1 MPNHEAVKAAWLA
14 ISPIICQVWGCHH
27 NVDIWVGGNCFAF
40 SNQEK
45 ERYIF
50 GLILV
55 CYVKASW
62 FQSSRL
68 DGWFPWIL
76 NNIPSWIYKI
86 PTKFM
91 TSWCTF
97 VKAVQLLYWDCLVKC
112 QLRVLRPVGCHL
124 KKALFSN
131 NKIGDEVGS
140 GISDSDV
147 VLNFE
152 NMCQVCN
159 LFIFILVICM

>member
-1 MPNHEAVKAAWLA
+1 LAKGISHKGCSNAKPWSFVKAAWLA
-14 ISPIICQVWGCHH
+14 ISPIICQLWRGHH

-40 SNQEK
+40 SNQAK

-50 GLILV
+50 GLILLV

-91 TSWCTF
+91 TNWCTF
-97 VKAVQLLYWDCLVKC
+97 VKAGPTFVF
-112 QLRVLRPVGCHL
+112 G
-124 KKALFSN
+124 LFGQMSI
-131 NKIGDEVGS
+131 KG
-140 GISDSDV
+140 
-147 VLNFE
+147 F
-152 NMCQVCN
+152 
-159 LFIFILVICM
+159 